1 MTSQVPGHSAV
12 SWRPR
17 QAKLR
22 ALGEGLPPSAGENM
36 AGNRGVTL
44 FVLLLSCW
52 REAKLHPVKIFSG
65 PSTAIPSNLRIL
77 DDDVAGVFDEILVQ
91 EMLDPNKSSIAGKQR
106 TASTLSTKLFTEK
119 NAHTK
124 RSHKMGINKKDH
136 KKEVSSGDEDRL
148 SLNEETMYQIKNLA
162 ALEKIIYS
170 LQRALG
176 KTLKQKI
183 RKHKHS
189 IRVAKLR
196 KRKWTLN

>member
-119 NAHTK
+119 K
-124 RSHKMGINKKDH
+124 
-136 KKEVSSGDEDRL
+136 
-148 SLNEETMYQIKNLA
+148 ETMYQIKNLA